1 MRDLGYRNVHAVEPL
16 GFALDGHQKVI
27 KIHDCVDGEVH
38 GAKDNARG
46 CLGNVAVPAIRQHRN
61 VVVPVQ
67 QDEWLF
73 VNEDEIGVDEFSVIA
88 FVNVIA
94 IVFECIRVIV

>member
-1 MRDLGYRNVHAVEPL
+1 M
-16 GFALDGHQKVI
+16 
-27 KIHDCVDGEVH
+27 DGEVH